1 MVATRVW
8 PHCTIYNSRSR
19 VWRHSEWKLERL
31 HWQLNSGHRK
41 FQNFCV
47 LFCSN
52 CLLNSRKGLR
62 CNPLSISSAGF
73 HNICFNLYSD
83 FTFRWLAL
91 LNTDTGPHVGHTVSA
106 AACCTLSLVTR
117 GGWGHDHWWPL
128 GTCASVPPAEVFPGL
143 GAGPLAVYR
152 TPVQAPH
159 LYTGPVHVQQPSNI
173 GTMVIIVPWPPSTQL
188 RPRTRYNTGYCR

>member
-1 MVATRVW
+1 MVASRVW
-8 PHCTIYNSRSR
+8 THCTICDSRSR
-19 VWRHSEWKLERL
+19 VWRNSEWKLERL
-31 HWQLNSGHRK
+31 HAQLNSGHRK
-41 FQNFCV
+41 FQKFCV
-47 LFCSN
+47 LFCFN

-73 HNICFNLYSD
+73 HNICFNLYIQISLSAGWH
-83 FTFRWLAL
+83 FSTRTLVLVLA
-91 LNTDTGPHVGHTVSA
+91 HTVSA
-106 AACCTLSLVTR
+106 AACCTLCLVTR

-173 GTMVIIVPWPPSTQL
+173 GYDGHHGAMTTQHPAPPPHQI
-188 RPRTRYNTGYCR
+188 